1 MINSKIRKYLKLDV
15 KLSMDSIFG
24 IVSAFRPT
32 NELIVI
38 CENLL
43 KNNCL
48 DRVFVVDD
56 GNLDNDSERVFKQLL
71 TIDGLTI
78 LRHQQN
84 KGQGAGV
91 KTVINHIHDNNLS
104 FKGLVLFDADGQHC
118 FEDICRVIEL
128 IRSNDKDVVIMG
140 SRRFNGKVPFR
151 SMLGNSITRYLVRTL
166 FGIKVYDSQSGL
178 RGFGHG
184 KIPELLRPISN
195 RYEYVNELNLF
206 TLRGDFIEL
215 PVSTI
220 YFGENSTS
228 SFRPLLDSFF
238 IYKMY
243 FKYFFK
249 SLRFWV
255 PFLAILAFVFFY
267 ISK

>member
-1 MINSKIRKYLKLDV
+1 
-15 KLSMDSIFG
+15 MDSIFG
-24 IVSAFRPT
+24 IVSAFRPSD
-32 NELIVI
+32 ELIVI
-38 CENLL
+38 CEKLI
-43 KNNCL
+43 KNKHL

-56 GNLDNDSERVFKQLL
+56 GNTDSESDRVFKQLIL
-71 TIDGLTI
+71 IDGITL
-78 LRHQQN
+78 LRHEQN

-91 KTVINHIHDNNLS
+91 KTVINHILENNLK

-128 IRSNDKDVVIMG
+128 IKSNGENVVIMG

-151 SMLGNSITRYLVRTL
+151 SMLGNSITRYLVRSL

-184 KIPELLRPISN
+184 KIPDLLRPKSN

-243 FKYFFK
+243 FKFFFK

-255 PFLAILAFVFFY
+255 PFLVILVLVFFY
-267 ISK
+267 FSK